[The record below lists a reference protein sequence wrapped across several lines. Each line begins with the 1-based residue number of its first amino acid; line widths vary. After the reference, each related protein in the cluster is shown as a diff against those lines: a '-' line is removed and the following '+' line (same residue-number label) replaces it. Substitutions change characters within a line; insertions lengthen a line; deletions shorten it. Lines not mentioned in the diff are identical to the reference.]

1 MIKKCLIANR
11 GEIAVR
17 IISTCRKMGI
27 RTVIAYSLAD
37 KESLAVT
44 LADES
49 VCIGPPLALNSYMN
63 MDHLCEAAL
72 LTHCDAIAPGYGF
85 LSEDP
90 EFVKKVEDCGLM
102 FVGPSSKVLKLI
114 QNKNTLKNVVRSLS
128 IPVIEGNTDE
138 IQSTEELLR
147 YADSLGYPLVLKPV
161 MGGGGRGI
169 QIVFDPHQ
177 LSKALQYSSF
187 GCNAL
192 YLEKY
197 IPYSRHFEVQILSD
211 KHQNILHLSS
221 RHCTLQVNHQKFL
234 EEAPFSSISP
244 MLHAQIID
252 YALLIAKHIGC
263 DNVATFEFL
272 LDQHD
277 RVYFMEVNP
286 RIQVEHPLSEMI
298 TGIDIVEQQLLAA
311 SDEPL
316 SIRQED
322 IDVKGFAIECRINAQ
337 EPKKSFA
344 PSAGIITSIHWP
356 TIEHVRV
363 DTALIEGTEVS
374 IHYDSLI
381 AKVIA
386 WGQTREQA
394 MSRISQALEQTDIKG
409 IATNL
414 DLLRFIINHD
424 GFVKGNYTS
433 DLFDVV
439 YSQWSKRPSS
449 MQDQNHDGQICPSCQ
464 KSLTAKQKK
473 EHQHVCE
480 YCGYHFRI
488 SANQRIT
495 DLIDSDTFTEID
507 AQATSHNSDDFPG
520 YSEKLSIAKTATG
533 MNEAVVCGFGN
544 INDITVC
551 IGVLDASFMMGS
563 MGSVVGDKITRLIEM
578 AMDMRVPL
586 IIISASGGARMQEGV
601 TSLMQMAKTTAAL
614 HRFDKNGGLYI
625 SVFTDPT
632 TGGVTAS
639 FAMLGDVLI
648 SEPQALIGFAGRR
661 VIEKTIKELLP
672 EEFQRAEYLLKHGI
686 LDMIVDRRHL
696 KQVLTDCL
704 KLHQRRS
711 YASALK

>member
-17 IISTCRKMGI
+17 ILSTCRKMGI
-27 RTVIAYSLAD
+27 RTVVAYSLAD

-49 VCIGPPLALNSYMN
+49 VCIGPPLALSSYMN

-90 EFVKKVEDCGLM
+90 EFAKKVEDCGLT
-102 FVGPSSKVLKLI
+102 FVGPNSNVLKLI
-114 QNKNTLKNVVRSLS
+114 QNKNRLKNIVRSLS

-138 IQSTEELLR
+138 FQSAEELLA

-161 MGGGGRGI
+161 SGGGGRGI

-177 LSKALQYSSF
+177 LSKALQYSSLGF
-187 GCNAL
+187 NAL

-197 IPYSRHFEVQILSD
+197 IPNSRHFEVQILAD
-211 KHQNILHLSS
+211 KHHNVFHLSS
-221 RHCTLQVNHQKFL
+221 RNCTLQVNHQKFL
-234 EEAPFSSISP
+234 EEAPFSSIP
-244 MLHAQIID
+244 PLLHAQIIE

-311 SDEPL
+311 SDEPF
-316 SIRQED
+316 SIRQAD

-344 PSAGIITSIHWP
+344 PSAGIITTLHWP

-363 DTALIEGTEVS
+363 DTALMEGTEVS

-386 WGQTREQA
+386 WGQTRDQA
-394 MSRISQALEQTDIKG
+394 MTRIICALEQTEING

-414 DLLRFIINHD
+414 DFLRFILNHD

-433 DLFDVV
+433 DLFHIVH
-439 YSQWSKRPSS
+439 SQWINQPIN
-449 MQDQNHDGQICPSCQ
+449 MQHQNHDGQICPSCQ
-464 KSLTAKQKK
+464 KSLTTKQKK
-473 EHQHVCE
+473 DHHHVCE
-480 YCGYHFRI
+480 FCGYHFRI
-488 SANQRIT
+488 PANQRIF
-495 DLIDSDTFTEID
+495 DLIDSDTFIETD

-520 YSEKLSIAKTATG
+520 YCEKLMIAKTTTG
-533 MNEAVVCGFGN
+533 MNEAVICGFGK
-544 INDITVC
+544 INGVTVC

-563 MGSVVGDKITRLIEM
+563 MGGVVGDKITRLIET
-578 AMDMRVPL
+578 AMDMCVPL

-601 TSLMQMAKTTAAL
+601 ISLMQMAKTTAAL

-639 FAMLGDVLI
+639 FAMLGDILI

-661 VIEKTIKELLP
+661 VIEKTIKESLP
-672 EEFQRAEYLLKHGI
+672 EEFQRAEYLLEHGF

-711 YASALK
+711 YASDIE